1 MKRFLFVLTMACIFI
16 SKPVMATYQYSFEVA
31 NPSFFGIT
39 WSWEFSSP
47 SIISTST
54 EVTGSLLT
62 NKVTPNGYEILKV
75 EIEKATGPSLVWW
88 VDTVFDTDNDG
99 NVNRDLGARF
109 EVDIAQVGF
118 FTGVDVGNTLRVS
131 NAVVPEPASLALLGI
146 ALAGLGATRRK
157 RAM

>member
-16 SKPVMATYQYSFEVA
+16 SKPVMATYQYSFEAA

-62 NKVTPNGYEILKV
+62 NIVVPPGYEIVRINIDPKTSF
-75 EIEKATGPSLVWW
+75 AW
-88 VDTVFDTDNDG
+88 VDTFFDIDDDG
-99 NVNRDLGARF
+99 NSDRDFGAKFDVN
-109 EVDIAQVGF
+109 IAQVGV

-157 RAM
+157 RTM